1 MRVEF
6 QRTLFNNTNYDPL
19 APRPSVFTTFQQ
31 LNREMLAAN
40 ARIELRHNWE
50 SLWWEWPLNLR
61 GLLYYSKDN
70 SADGSRNVVT
80 TQTVYLLGN
89 PAVIWLVGALVA
101 TTFASSA
108 FYLRY
113 KHFRGSLGNC
123 DWLSAR
129 MATFS
134 SATGYCL
141 WVYVLNLLPYI
152 LVNRSAFIY
161 HYMPAL
167 MYGEV
172 MSALMV
178 EQLVGKKNMPLAMK
192 LIMGVVL
199 ASFCYYAPWVYAFPL
214 TSEGHARRRLLKR
227 WD

>member
-6 QRTLFNNTNYDPL
+6 QRTLVNNTNYDPL
-19 APRPSVFTTFQQ
+19 APRPFVLDTFSQ

-61 GLLYYSKDN
+61 GLLYFSKDM
-70 SADGSRNVVT
+70 GEGR

-89 PAVIWLVGALVA
+89 PAVIWLVGGLVGVA
-101 TTFASSA
+101 FLSSA

-113 KHFRGSLGNC
+113 KHFRGNC
-123 DWLSAR
+123 GWLSRRVAP
-129 MATFS
+129 FF

-172 MSALMV
+172 IAALMV
-178 EQLVGKKNMPLAMK
+178 EQLVGKQRMPLAMK
-192 LIMGVVL
+192 LIMLVVL
-199 ASFCYYAPWVYAFPL
+199 SSFCYYAPWVYAYPL

>member
-1 MRVEF
+1 MRLEF
-6 QRTLFNNTNYDPL
+6 QRTLLNNTNYDPL
-19 APRPSVFTTFQQ
+19 APRPPTLLTFWQ

-61 GLLYYSKDN
+61 GLLYYSKDMG
-70 SADGSRNVVT
+70 DGK
-80 TQTVYLLGN
+80 TQMVYLLGN
-89 PAVIWLVGALVA
+89 PAVIWLVGVLVGVTA
-101 TTFASSA
+101 ASSA

-113 KHFRGSLGNC
+113 KHFRGNC
-123 DWLSAR
+123 GWLSQRVAP
-129 MATFS
+129 FF

-141 WVYVLNLLPYI
+141 WVYILNLLPYV

-172 MSALMV
+172 IASLMV
-178 EQLVGKKNMPLAMK
+178 EQIVGKRNMPLGMK
-192 LIMGVVL
+192 LIMLVVL
-199 ASFCYYAPWVYAFPL
+199 CSFAYYAPWVYAHPL